1 MGSSNLPARAGS
13 LSLIGSANT
22 SALPT
27 RLERSARREI
37 LFEEARARQAIRSLE
52 NISLDAMESASEVVR
67 CAVSASQACPAA
79 EGALRDLANESVTA
93 MARIVRESGRAVR

>member
-1 MGSSNLPARAGS
+1 MGSSNLPARTGS
-13 LSLIGSANT
+13 LSLIGSPNT
-22 SALPT
+22 SALPA

-52 NISLDAMESASEVVR
+52 NISLDAQESATEVVR
-67 CAVSASQACPAA
+67 SAVNLAQVCPAA